1 MSKAKAPE
9 KYTVVKPL
17 KKGLPKAIMVDLD
30 GTLSLGHSGRTWYDA
45 KTCDK
50 DALNEPVAEVVR
62 VMAEKGIMV
71 LICTGREGKYLDPTL
86 RFLEIND
93 IEYDRLWMRSPGDY
107 RADSIIKHNMY
118 EENIRDKYEVLFVL
132 DDRQQVVDMWRLAF
146 GLTVFQV
153 APGDF

>member
-1 MSKAKAPE
+1 LNKAKAPA
-9 KYTVVKPL
+9 KYASMKPT

-45 KTCDK
+45 KTCNQ

-62 VMAEKGIMV
+62 SMAEKGI
-71 LICTGREGKYLDPTL
+71 LILLCSGRMDTYLDPTL
-86 RFLEIND
+86 EFLEKYN
-93 IEYDRLWMRSPGDY
+93 IEYDKIWMREAGDY
-107 RADSIIKHNMY
+107 RPDSIIKHNMY
-118 EENIRDKYEVLFVL
+118 DEKIKDKYEVLFVL